1 MNSCIQI
8 HPDATVAVALQPIP
22 AGSEY
27 CGVIA
32 QSDIPQGHKMA
43 MQAMPQGS
51 QVMKYGFSIGHAT
64 ENIQPGKQ
72 NLSRLFA
79 QRRQSRC
86 PECNLD
92 HSHCGVCERCRQGI
106 GK

>member
-8 HPDATVAVALQPIP
+8 HPDDTVAVALQPIP

-43 MQAMPQGS
+43 MQAMSQGS
-51 QVMKYGFSIGHAT
+51 QVMKYGFSIT
-64 ENIQPGKQ
+64 
-72 NLSRLFA
+72 
-79 QRRQSRC
+79 
-86 PECNLD
+86 
-92 HSHCGVCERCRQGI
+92 HSTTNRISGRSSAIPHSSTAAIRN
-106 GK
+106 